1 MNAKLLNGAL
11 LIFWVLLG
19 LAVGLRQYWMPGEV
33 REKFSDE
40 TAQLAMLL
48 AALLAVWNAIRILVR
63 WKFGDDARKSSPE
76 VEAYRRR
83 IRAMTGEDPKVTD
96 PQFKFDDDSAGTPPG
111 NGHPA

>member
-1 MNAKLLNGAL
+1 MNSKLLNGGL

-19 LAVGLRQYWMPGEV
+19 LAVALRQYWMPAEV

-48 AALLAVWNAIRILVR
+48 ATLLALWNAVRIFVR
-63 WKFGDDARKSSPE
+63 WKFGDVRKSSPE
-76 VEAYRRR
+76 IEAYRRR

-96 PQFKFDDDSAGTPPG
+96 PQFKFDDDSAGPPPG
-111 NGHPA
+111 NGHPT